1 MNIIS
6 KVIAFYHLVIS
17 KLQSLDFVPLLL
29 LRLYLAPVFI
39 IAGLNKLN
47 NFENMVNWFGNAE
60 WGLGMPF
67 PTLMVA
73 LTILAELV
81 GGLALV
87 AGLFTRAFSFILS
100 ITMAV
105 AALTVHWENGWFAI
119 TSTDPSTSPASLFAK
134 MGFASGQASLEN
146 SAEAAVRLDK
156 ARELL
161 QTNGNYE
168 WLTETGNFVIL
179 NNGIEFAATYFIMLM
194 VLFIY
199 GAGRWVS
206 LDYWLTP
213 KQYKQAAK

>member
-105 AALTVHWENGWFAI
+105 AALTVHWKNGWFAI
-119 TSTDPSTSPASLFAK
+119 TSTNPSTSPASLFAK

>member
-39 IAGLNKLN
+39 ISGLNKLN
-47 NFENMVNWFGNAE
+47 SFKDNVDWFGNT
-60 WGLGMPF
+60 LGMPF
-67 PTLMVA
+67 PTLMVS
-73 LTILAELV
+73 LVIFAELV

-119 TSTDPSTSPASLFAK
+119 TSTNPSTSPASLFAK

-146 SAEAAVRLDK
+146 SAEAAVRLNK

-179 NNGIEFAATYFIMLM
+179 NNGIEFSATYFIMLL